1 MTLAPYQWFEKLN
14 ERFTMSIRPKWQ
26 DGKMRPD
33 EFAQRNQALDTLW
46 SYYVGDPPL
55 PKVAEDYEE
64 IFREVM
70 RKARCN
76 YAPMCVKAM
85 IDRMELQGVAT
96 NVDKDSNG
104 DDVAAKIMEDSGF
117 AARFKDLLG
126 YLFAMGEAYAMVV
139 PSPDGPT
146 IHAIDPRRCIGIP
159 DMTNPV
165 RLRAALVKE
174 YDPIEDRQFGHLFLP
189 GEKWKLEFDGG
200 QWKRLSEAPEPVTG
214 LDELGGIPIVRF
226 ENEHGLGEYEAHIDL
241 LDRIMDITLD
251 TLVLMKFQA
260 FRQRGVS
267 GDEDEDTEYE
277 DETGEDQDSSGFVE
291 MLTDGSKE
299 RKRWADVFQ
308 AGPGKVWKVPKDWNF
323 WESTQADLGP
333 MNNTKRDAVKEFAA
347 VTFTP
352 LHLITPDD
360 ANGSAEGA
368 GLLRE
373 SLTSKVR
380 DRRSRMTPGLKLL
393 WRMAFAMSKD
403 AEKRTKIDLLWGPI
417 EFRSLAEKGSAS
429 AQAKGVL
436 SRKRIVRDIWE
447 LTPEEIADNENELRA
462 ERLLDQALAPQ
473 QAPGATP
480 PNNVSQTQQQQPTR
494 NPVRQV
500 NQRDVPVSA

>member
-1 MTLAPYQWFEKLN
+1 MALLPYQWFDKLN
-14 ERFTMSIRPKWQ
+14 ERFTTSIRPKWQ
-26 DGKMRPD
+26 DGKIRPD
-33 EFAQRNQALDTLW
+33 EWVQRNQALDTLW
-46 SYYVGDPPL
+46 SYYIGDPPL
-55 PKVAEDYEE
+55 PQVAEDYEE

-96 NVDKDSNG
+96 DVDNDSNA
-104 DDVAAKIMEDSGF
+104 DDLAASIMENSGF
-117 AARFKDLLG
+117 AAQFKDLLG
-126 YLFAMGEAYAMVV
+126 FLFSMGEAYGMVV
-139 PSPDGPT
+139 PGDDGPT

-159 DMTNPV
+159 DRKNPV

-174 YDPIEDRQFGHLFLP
+174 YDPIEDRTFGHLFLP
-189 GEKWKLEFDGG
+189 GEKWELEYDGT
-200 QWKRLSEAPEPVTG
+200 QWNRLSETPEPING

-226 ENEHGLGEYEAHIDL
+226 ENEHGIGEYEAHIDL

-267 GDEDEDTEYE
+267 GDEDEDTEFE
-277 DETGEDQDSSGFVE
+277 DETDDGSGVTE
-291 MLTDGSKE
+291 LLTDGSKQ
-299 RKRWADVFQ
+299 KTRWADVFQ
-308 AGPGKVWKVPKDWNF
+308 AGPGKVWKVPKDWQF
-323 WESTQADLGP
+323 WESSQAELSP
-333 MNNTKRDAVKEFAA
+333 MLSAKRDSVKEFAA

-380 DRRSRMTPGLKLL
+380 DRRARITPGLKLL
-393 WRMAFAMSKD
+393 WRIAFAMSGQV
-403 AEKRTKIDLLWGPI
+403 KRTKVDLLWGPI

-436 SRKRIVRDIWE
+436 SRKRIMRDVWE
-447 LTPEEIADNENELRA
+447 MGPQDIADNERELRA
-462 ERLLDQALAPQ
+462 ERLLDQALAPI
-473 QAPGATP
+473 AGAGGPSPASVPQSQPQDPTP
-480 PNNVSQTQQQQPTR
+480 

-500 NQRDVPVSA
+500 NQRDVPVPA

>member
-1 MTLAPYQWFEKLN
+1 MTLSPSDWFDKLN
-14 ERFTMSIRPKWQ
+14 ERFTSSIRPKWQ

-33 EFAQRNQALDTLW
+33 ELVQRHKALDTLW
-46 SYYVGDPPL
+46 SYYIGDPPL

-76 YAPMCVKAM
+76 YAPMCVQAM

-96 NVDKDSNG
+96 DTDKDSNG
-104 DDVAAKIMEDSGF
+104 DDIAAQIMEESGF
-117 AARFKDLLG
+117 AAQFKDMLG
-126 YLFAMGEAYAMVV
+126 YLFAMGEAYGMVV
-139 PSPDGPT
+139 PNPDGPT
-146 IHAIDPRRCIGIP
+146 IHAIDPRRCVGIP
-159 DMTNPV
+159 DRKNPV
-165 RLRAALVKE
+165 RLRAVLVKE
-174 YDPIEDRQFGHLFLP
+174 YDAEEDRQIGHLFLP
-189 GEKWKLEFDGG
+189 GEKWELEYEAG
-200 QWKRLSEAPEPVTG
+200 QWKRLKDEPEIITG
-214 LDELGGIPIVRF
+214 LDDLGGIPIVRF
-226 ENEHGLGEYEAHIDL
+226 ENLHGLGEYEAHIDL

-267 GDEDEDTEYE
+267 GDEDEDTEFE
-277 DETGEDQDSSGFVE
+277 DETTAGQESGFNE
-291 MLTDGSKE
+291 LLTDGSKE
-299 RKRWADVFQ
+299 KRRWADVFQ
-308 AGPGKVWKVPKDWNF
+308 AGPGKVWKVPKDWDF

-380 DRRSRMTPGLKLL
+380 DRRARITPGLKLL
-393 WRMAFAMSKD
+393 WRIAFAMNGERERGKKVD
-403 AEKRTKIDLLWGPI
+403 MLWGPI

-429 AQAKGVL
+429 AQARGVL
-436 SRKRIVRDIWE
+436 SRKRIMRDVWE
-447 LTPEEIADNENELRA
+447 LTPQEIAENENELRA
-462 ERLLDQALAPQ
+462 ERLLDQALAPLPAGGGAPAPNSVP
-473 QAPGATP
+473 QA
-480 PNNVSQTQQQQPTR
+480 QQQEPTR

-500 NQRDVPVSA
+500 SQRDVAVPA